1 MAHILIVDD
10 EQDIL
15 DICKTYFEYE
25 GHLVVTASDGQQ
37 AIHQLNDAI
46 DLMILDIMMP
56 EKNGYDV
63 VKEMKA
69 QELDIPFI
77 YLTAKTQEHDTI
89 YALTLGADDYIKKP
103 FSPRELVLRAHNLL
117 NRTQKY
123 HKQDYLTFGSLQL
136 CKQEKIIKVNDQEVP
151 LRVKEF
157 DLLWYLADHEKMVI
171 SKSELLEKVWGYDYY
186 EDANTVNVHI
196 RRIREKLEQHQ
207 YDEYVIKTV
216 WGLGYKFER
225 AK

>member
-1 MAHILIVDD
+1 MANILIVDD

-25 GHLVVTASDGQQ
+25 GHHVVTASNGQQ
-37 AIHQLNDAI
+37 AIDLMNDDI
-46 DLMILDIMMP
+46 DLIILDIMMP

-63 VKEMKA
+63 VKEMKTR
-69 QELDIPFI
+69 QLDIPFI

-123 HKQDYLTFGSLQL
+123 NQQAYLTFGSLQL
-136 CKQEKIIKVNDQEVP
+136 RKQEKIIKVNHEEIA

-157 DLLWYLADHEKMVI
+157 DLLWYLAEHEKMVI

-196 RRIREKLEQHQ
+196 RRIREKLEQQ
-207 YDEYVIKTV
+207 NYNEFVIKTV